1 MTDPR
6 HKDVELIREQI
17 RAQGVEAYADPDGL
31 RWQVTLER
39 LLERFGGPQGD
50 Q

>member
-1 MTDPR
+1 MTEPR
-6 HKDVELIREQI
+6 ERDVELIREQI
-17 RAQGVEAYADPDGL
+17 QTQGAEAYADTDGL

-39 LLERFGGPQGD
+39 LLERLAGLRGD

>member
-1 MTDPR
+1 MTESR

-17 RAQGVEAYADPDGL
+17 QTQGAEAYADTDGL

-39 LLERFGGPQGD
+39 LLERLAGLRGD